1 MKFAVHT
8 VLLLTILYT
17 NMTRAQTLNPIQIAP
32 NIPSS
37 YESYYGFE
45 KEVISDNDKLQ
56 NDSPFTTSGPVFS
69 SDIQGI
75 MSFQ

>member
-1 MKFAVHT
+1 MRGEKNQIFP
-8 VLLLTILYT
+8 
-17 NMTRAQTLNPIQIAP
+17 TLDPIQIAP
-32 NIPSS
+32 YMPSRYESS
-37 YESYYGFE
+37 YGSEN
-45 KEVISDNDKLQ
+45 EVISDNDKLQ